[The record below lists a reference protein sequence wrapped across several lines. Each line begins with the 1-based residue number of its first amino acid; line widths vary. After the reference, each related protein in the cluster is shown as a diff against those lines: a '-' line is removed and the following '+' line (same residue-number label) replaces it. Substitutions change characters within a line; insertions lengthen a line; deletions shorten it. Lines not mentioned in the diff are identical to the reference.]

1 MSETSPQQ
9 NLETADFVVIGVYF
23 VLILAVGIWVRLS
36 PYIVILS
43 ALIYSLIA
51 LITKSVTNFKRS
63 LNRKRIIIHFKYK
76 LETFL

>member
-36 PYIVILS
+36 PYFIILS
-43 ALIYSLIA
+43 ALIYRL
-51 LITKSVTNFKRS
+51 VF
-63 LNRKRIIIHFKYK
+63 
-76 LETFL
+76 